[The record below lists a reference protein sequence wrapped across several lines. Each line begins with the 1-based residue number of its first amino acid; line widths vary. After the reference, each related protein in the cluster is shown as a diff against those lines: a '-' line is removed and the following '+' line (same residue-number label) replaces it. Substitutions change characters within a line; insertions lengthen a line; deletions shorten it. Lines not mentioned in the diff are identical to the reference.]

1 MNHAGVDSSELTNV
15 RAAKS
20 MGLPGPGS
28 AVAAKMAE
36 APIDD
41 ALFGP
46 TNKPQGRPRRARHVL
61 VPGEDARRKQ
71 GALGLLQGRRHHPGS

>member
-1 MNHAGVDSSELTNV
+1 MCALP
-15 RAAKS
+15 RAWLA
-20 MGLPGPGS
+20 GPGS
-28 AVAAKMAE
+28 AVAAKLAE

-46 TNKPQGRPRRARHVL
+46 TTIRKDGRAVHDMFLIQVKMPA
-61 VPGEDARRKQ
+61 E